1 MSFCRVSWHQKNCW
15 DCGQTIFF
23 NFFFG
28 LKEWKFFFSLKLISK
43 KKWSKVNIKLFKASF
58 YIEVTGSKPVWV
70 FKTFLSFHNFLLLLA
85 EAGFEPLNLGALVDY
100 FKNCDIRAGQIK
112 KECFLSF
119 HNCLPM
125 LVLAGFEPL
134 NLGSWVDCSSS
145 GVTGAGL
152 IKN

>member
-1 MSFCRVSWHQKNCW
+1 MKV
-15 DCGQTIFF
+15 
-23 NFFFG
+23 
-28 LKEWKFFFSLKLISK
+28 FFSLKLISK
-43 KKWSKVNIKLFKASF
+43 KNGVRSISNFFKASF

-85 EAGFEPLNLGALVDY
+85 EAGFEPLNLGPLVDY
-100 FKNCDIRAGQIK
+100 FKNCDSRAGQIK

-119 HNCLPM
+119 HNCLLM

-134 NLGSWVDCSSS
+134 NLGSRVDCSSS